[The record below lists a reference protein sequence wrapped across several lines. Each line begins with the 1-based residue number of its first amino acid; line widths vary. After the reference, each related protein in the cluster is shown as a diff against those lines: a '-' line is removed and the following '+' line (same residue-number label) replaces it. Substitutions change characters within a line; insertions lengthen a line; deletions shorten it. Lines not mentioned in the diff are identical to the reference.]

1 MAKKEDRETEAV
13 EEGAEVK
20 KSKKGLLIIII
31 LALLLLGGGGF
42 GAYWFLL
49 RTPPMTAEELA
60 EIEAAKKPEPVILP
74 VFALKPFVVNLADK
88 NSRRYLKVT
97 MKLEL
102 SNEELLE
109 EVDKRRAQ
117 IRDTILTLL
126 SSKTVKEIGDFD
138 GKFLLR
144 QDIIKRVNFNLVT
157 GQVTKVYWEE
167 FVVQ

>member
-1 MAKKEDRETEAV
+1 MAKNKDTEAV

-20 KSKKGLLIIII
+20 KSKKGLLIIIV
-31 LALLLLGGGGF
+31 LVVLLLGGGGF

-49 RTPPMTAEELA
+49 RTPPPTAEELA

-88 NSRRYLKVT
+88 KSRRYLKVT

-109 EVDKRRAQ
+109 EIDKRRAQ
-117 IRDTILTLL
+117 LRDVVLTLL
-126 SSKTVKEIGDFD
+126 SSKTATEVGTME

-144 QDIIKRVNFNLVT
+144 QDIIKRVNVNLVT
-157 GQVTKVYWEE
+157 GKVTKVYWEE

>member
-1 MAKKEDRETEAV
+1 MAKKKDQDTEAV
-13 EEGAEVK
+13 EEGAEGK

-31 LALLLLGGGGF
+31 IAVLLLGGGGF

-49 RTPPMTAEELA
+49 RTPPPTAEELA
-60 EIEAAKKPEPVILP
+60 EIEAAKTPEPVILP

-88 NSRRYLKVT
+88 KRRYLKVT

-109 EVDKRRAQ
+109 EIDKRRAQ
-117 IRDTILTLL
+117 LRDVVLTLL
-126 SSKTVKEIGDFD
+126 SSKTASEIGTLE

-144 QDIIKRVNFNLVT
+144 QDIIKRVNVNLVT
-157 GQVTKVYWEE
+157 GKVTKVYWEE
-167 FVVQ
+167 FVIQ

>member
-1 MAKKEDRETEAV
+1 MAKKKEAEAV

-20 KSKKGLLIIII
+20 KSKKGLIIII
-31 LALLLLGGGGF
+31 LIAVLVLGGGGF

-49 RTPPMTAEELA
+49 RTPPPTAEELA

-88 NSRRYLKVT
+88 KSRRYLKVT

-117 IRDTILTLL
+117 LRDVVLTLL
-126 SSKTVKEIGDFD
+126 SSKTAAEISTLE

-144 QDIIKRVNFNLVT
+144 QDIIKRVNVNLVT
-157 GQVTKVYWEE
+157 GKVTKVYWEE